1 MRVLYITKNSD
12 WTESA
17 TIIALAVALVL
28 AAVSE
33 SQDQDHPDYLR
44 GGENSGVF
52 VESAFPLVPAGP
64 GSGLKNGM

>member
-12 WTESA
+12 WPESA

-33 SQDQDHPDYLR
+33 SQDHPDYLR